1 MDTKD
6 LMIGDFVRI
15 KEDVEPDA
23 YFLHE
28 DMYPGQIVKV
38 QEVLSIGINPDW
50 MCGEINDLLV
60 EDALDPIPLDIELLE
75 QIGFKQFHPSA
86 RLWEYGEKVFVDL
99 HCPIDGR
106 ITIAIGGNSYQLEYL
121 HQLQH
126 AMRLC
131 GIELEI
137 KL

>member
-1 MDTKD
+1 MNIKD
-6 LMIGDFVRI
+6 LMLGDW
-15 KEDVEPDA
+15 VEPDQCRIPTT
-23 YFLHE
+23 YCKVE
-28 DMYPGQIVKV
+28 GIYPDDTVSLDKA
-38 QEVLSIGINPDW
+38 ERLFTHD
-50 MCGEINDLLV
+50 EIHPV
-60 EDALDPIPLDIELLE
+60 PLDIELLE
-75 QIGFKQFHPSA
+75 RIGFKQFHPST

-131 GIELEI
+131 GVELEI